1 MPVGSSAWKGGWL
14 CHNGDD
20 SLLIE
25 RTMSPY
31 ESTQPPNIFDRQQ
44 IFVYCECCPVWR
56 PLVGRMKKVDI
67 DLTKRMMKIHVLY
80 VDINIHVSPYP
91 IPDSATESQLP
102 PKSHPPQPKLH
113 EIFSIEDPHLCY
125 V

>member
-1 MPVGSSAWKGGWL
+1 MPVGSSAWKGGWF
-14 CHNGDD
+14 CHNGDE
-20 SLLIE
+20 LILTE
-25 RTMSPY
+25 RTISHYDTTP
-31 ESTQPPNIFDRQQ
+31 SPNIFDRQQ

-67 DLTKRMMKIHVLY
+67 KLMTEQKCLQNMLISIFKF
-80 VDINIHVSPYP
+80 PYP